1 MFRTLIRCPSCRND
15 ISLEEARTTIP
26 AVPLPEQSTGFKKV
40 SLVYTVCPKCR
51 RTFRV
56 KGERLAAS
64 AIVSIVFLLL
74 GSSFF
79 VDSWVPLGLVA
90 ATLILQRK
98 IMQALI
104 RAGSGSGPSS

>member
-1 MFRTLIRCPSCRND
+1 MFRTHIRCPHCRNE

-26 AVPLPEQSTGFKKV
+26 AIPLPEKSTTFNKV

-51 RTFRV
+51 RDFRV

-64 AIVSIVFLLL
+64 AILAIVFVLL
-74 GSSFF
+74 GAGFF

-90 ATLILQRK
+90 ATLIFQKK
-98 IMQALI
+98 IMQTLI
-104 RAGSGSGPSS
+104 RAEHA